1 MTLFMYSTSDFRKGL
16 AIMYEGQPYII
27 TDCQHHKPGKGA
39 AVVRTKLRNLLT
51 GVSVDPTFRSGDKV
65 ERADL
70 EERAGQYLYESEGI
84 YNFMD
89 PNSFEQYQVNQSIVE
104 EQKNF
109 MMENM
114 DVQMLF
120 FEGRIISIDIPNHV
134 VLQIVECAPAVRGD
148 TVSGATK
155 PAKVSTGFSCQVP
168 LFVNEG
174 DKIRIDTRTGM
185 YIERA
190 ND

>member
-1 MTLFMYSTSDFRKGL
+1 MYTTSDFRKGL
-16 AIMYEGQPYII
+16 AIMYQGEPYEI

-51 GVSVDPTFRSGDKV
+51 GISIDPTFRSGDKV
-65 ERADL
+65 GRPDL
-70 EERAGQYLYESEGI
+70 EEKAGQYLYESEGS
-84 YNFMD
+84 YHFMD
-89 PNSFEQYQVNQSIVE
+89 PASFEQYEVGPSVVGAN
-104 EQKNF
+104 KNF

-114 DVQMLF
+114 DVKLLF
-120 FEGRIISIDIPNHV
+120 FEGRIISIGMPNHV
-134 VLQIVECAPAVRGD
+134 VLLISQCDPAVRGD

-155 PAKVSTGFSCQVP
+155 PATLSTGYTCQVP
-168 LFVNEG
+168 LFINEG
-174 DKIRIDTRTGM
+174 EKIRIDTRTGE